1 MYNKREVLIVD
12 DEPNSARAFS
22 EVLTEEG
29 YDVYES
35 ANVETAID
43 MIQRNDIA
51 AIITDS
57 KMRCGDGTQLFEYV
71 RENHPDIPVILLTA
85 SKTDEHAFLAM
96 SRKAFCYFK
105 KPPDY
110 LCLKGMIDRA
120 VEQHSLKKEVQI
132 LKNRLVY
139 DHMRYRIIGNTAGML
154 RIFNIIEA
162 VKDSDRNVLVCGEAG
177 SGKELIARTINNC
190 REKGGPFIVFN
201 CAAMPKELIDSELFG
216 WDKGVFS
223 GTHTRRTGK
232 FEEASSGTLFLDEI
246 GELEL
251 SLQAKLFRVIQEK
264 ELEPPGSSRN
274 KKVDFRLISS
284 TKRDLKKEVKD
295 GNFREDLFYRIN
307 QIEIAVPPL
316 RERKDDI
323 LLLFSA
329 FMNEFCIKDR
339 KALTISDKV
348 MKALENYSWPG
359 NVRELR
365 NVVERAVILATG
377 DKITLKEIPE
387 ELLSFK
393 RATANINN
401 PLKTFRELEMEALKD
416 ALQAC
421 KGNKSKASRLLGI
434 SRKAMYKRLRDSQQ
448 KEYAI

>member
-1 MYNKREVLIVD
+1 MHNKRELLIVD
-12 DEPNSARAFS
+12 DEPNSAGAFYEALS
-22 EVLTEEG
+22 EEG

-43 MIQRNDIA
+43 MIQSNDIA
-51 AIITDS
+51 AIITDT
-57 KMRCGDGTQLFEYV
+57 KMRCGDGTLLFEYIG
-71 RENHPDIPVILLTA
+71 ENHPDIPVILLTA
-85 SKTDEHAFLAM
+85 SKTDEHAFLTMA
-96 SRKAFCYFK
+96 RKAFCYFK

-154 RIFNIIEA
+154 RILNIIEA

-177 SGKELIARTINNC
+177 SGKELIARTINNSG
-190 REKGGPFIVFN
+190 EKGGPFIVFN
-201 CAAMPKELIDSELFG
+201 CAAMPKELIESELFG
-216 WDKGVFS
+216 WEKGVFPGLHS
-223 GTHTRRTGK
+223 KRTGK
-232 FEEASSGTLFLDEI
+232 FEEASSGALFLDEI

-264 ELEPPGSSRN
+264 ELEPPGNGRN

-284 TKRDLKKEVKD
+284 TKRDLRKEVKD
-295 GNFREDLFYRIN
+295 CNFREDLFYRIN

-348 MKALENYSWPG
+348 MKALENYNWPG

-377 DKITLKEIPE
+377 DKISLKEIPE

-393 RATANINN
+393 RITGNSNN

-421 KGNKSKASRLLGI
+421 KGNKSKASRILGI
-434 SRKAMYKRLRDSQQ
+434 SRKAMYKRLKESQQ